1 MATVNYTL
9 RLDETDKQKAEQ
21 VFKALGMSF
30 STGMNI
36 YVKAVGRQLAIP
48 FSLSVADATLPATLM
63 NAFESLQE
71 EADNNGISNM
81 TMEEIVAE
89 ISEYR
94 KEKRSS

>member
-9 RLDETDKQKAEQ
+9 RLDETDKQRAEQ

-30 STGMNI
+30 ATGMNI
-36 YVKAVGRQLAIP
+36 YVKAVGRQLGIP
-48 FSLSVADATLPATLM
+48 FSLTIGDTSLPATLM
-63 NAFESLQE
+63 NAFEALQE
-71 EADNNGISNM
+71 ESVQNDISDM

-89 ISEYR
+89 IAEYR

>member
-9 RLDETDKQKAEQ
+9 RLDETDKQRAEQ

-30 STGMNI
+30 ATGMNI
-36 YVKAVGRQLAIP
+36 YVKAVGRQLGIP
-48 FSLSVADATLPATLM
+48 FSLTINNSTLPVTLM

-71 EADNNGISNM
+71 EAEQNEISDM

-94 KEKRSS
+94 REKRGS